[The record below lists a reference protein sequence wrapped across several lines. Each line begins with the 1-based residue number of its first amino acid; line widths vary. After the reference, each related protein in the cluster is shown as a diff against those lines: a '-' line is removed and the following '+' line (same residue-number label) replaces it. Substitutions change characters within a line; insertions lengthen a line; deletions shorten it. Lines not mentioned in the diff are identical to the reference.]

1 MKQKLKDNLF
11 EIMMIMLF
19 LGVAILAAPRSS
31 INFDEFYTVYWCRC
45 DWSEFVYQVFHD
57 TSPFL
62 HYFMTRPVM
71 ILTGQSLFATR
82 LFSLLALLI
91 MLLVG
96 VFFVKKT
103 FGRKAAFFYMAI
115 LFLNPFMLQKST
127 EIRMYGYA
135 SAFTLLSAV
144 MCYRLLKKP
153 VKRDWIWFTLF
164 SLMAAYTHYYA
175 VLCMVFLYL
184 GLLFYYMG
192 TKNRKQIKNFFICGI
207 VTVLAYL
214 PFLLIAVGQIKESNG
229 GWIPEP
235 SSRLQ
240 ALKELFYSEIPYS
253 EFFYLGIMAVA
264 TLFAFLVFVK
274 KRSTESY
281 WSLVCCSGLWGI
293 VAFCVVFAE
302 LVKPILLSRYL
313 IMPVCLLFLGMS
325 FAAKHV
331 NKYIVT
337 ILCLVMVLVAGVR
350 FTYAYRT
357 ATEDKTDKMLEFAEA
372 NIAEGDQAVLISK
385 DDYLYNCVAY
395 FIPQADIIYIGE
407 FDATVFE
414 KEAASDVFW
423 FFDNGEFIDKEALE
437 EKGLT
442 VTEHGWHQLGY
453 IEMEVYQIQ

>member
-1 MKQKLKDNLF
+1 MKQKIKENLF

-19 LGVAILAAPRSS
+19 LGMAVLAAPRSS

-62 HYFMTRPVM
+62 HYFMMRPVM
-71 ILTGQSLFATR
+71 MLTGQNLFVAR
-82 LFSLLALLI
+82 LFCLLALLI
-91 MLLVG
+91 MLIVG
-96 VFFVKKT
+96 ASFVKKT
-103 FGRKAAFFYMAI
+103 FGQKAAFFYMAI

-127 EIRMYGYA
+127 EIRMYGWA
-135 SAFTLLSAV
+135 SAFTVLSGV

-153 VKRDWIWFTLF
+153 ERKTWIWFTVY
-164 SLMAAYTHYYA
+164 SLLAAYTHYYA

-192 TKNRKQIKNFFICGI
+192 TRNFKQVKNFFICGI

-229 GWIPEP
+229 GWIPVP
-235 SSRLQ
+235 DSRLQ

-253 EFFYLGIMAVA
+253 ELIYLGIMAAA
-264 TLFAFLVFVK
+264 TLFAFCAFIKGRTV
-274 KRSTESY
+274 ESY
-281 WSLVCCSGLWGI
+281 WSLVCCSSLWGI
-293 VAFCVVFAE
+293 VAFCVVFGE
-302 LVKPILLSRYL
+302 LVKPIVISRYL

-325 FAAKHV
+325 FSIKYV
-331 NKYIVT
+331 NKYIV
-337 ILCLVMVLVAGVR
+337 IVLCLFMALVAGIK
-350 FTYAYRT
+350 FSYAYQT
-357 ATEDKTDKMLEFAEA
+357 TTENETDKMLDFAEA
-372 NIAEGDQAVLISK
+372 NIAEGDRVVLISK
-385 DDYLYNCVAY
+385 DDYLYNCVEY

-407 FDATVFE
+407 FDAAVFDKE
-414 KEAASDVFW
+414 KPSDVFW
-423 FFDNGEFIDKEALE
+423 FFDNGEFVDKEALE

-453 IEMEVYQIQ
+453 IEMEVYQVQ